1 MTDDLNIRQ
10 PQDRTKI
17 NVHEAWELSYRTKN
31 FGVSADALK
40 RAVAQ
45 VGPSV
50 EAVKRQLGK

>member
-1 MTDDLNIRQ
+1 MTDNLNIRQ

-17 NVHEAWELSYRTKN
+17 NVHEAWELSYWTKHL
-31 FGVSADALK
+31 GVSADALK